1 VQNATSESPL
11 ERVGFIG
18 TGVMGAQMCSRL
30 MAAGYSLTVHSRTRE
45 KAEPLLA
52 RGAAWAENPGQVA
65 KASDVV
71 CTMVGLP
78 VDVREI
84 MLSDDGVLA
93 NAKRGALVIDMTTS
107 EPTLAVEL
115 ARLAADR
122 EIQCLDAPVSGG
134 DVGARNGTLS
144 IMVGGSAEAFER
156 ARPLLAHLGTTIVHQ
171 GPAGAGQHTK
181 MVNQM
186 LIGPMMIGVC
196 EALSYAKH
204 AGLDPKRVIE
214 SVANGAAGSWAIRN
228 LGPRIL
234 DGDFEPGFFV
244 EHFVKD
250 LGIASSESA
259 KLGLELAGLNLARRL
274 YERLDAHGF
283 GRKGTQALMLEI
295 ERPDEPGGKP

>member
-1 VQNATSESPL
+1 
-11 ERVGFIG
+11 VGFIG
-18 TGVMGAQMCSRL
+18 TGVMGARMCSRL
-30 MAAGYSLTVHSRTRE
+30 IEGGYSLTIYNRTRE

-52 RGAAWAENPGQVA
+52 RGARWAESPGEVA
-65 KASDVV
+65 KASEVV

-78 VDVREI
+78 GDVREV
-84 MLSDDGVLA
+84 MLGQDGVLE
-93 NAKRGALVIDMTTS
+93 NARAGALVVDMTTS

-115 ARLAADR
+115 ARVAAER
-122 EIQCLDAPVSGG
+122 ETQCLDAPVSGG
-134 DVGARNGTLS
+134 DVGARDGTLS
-144 IMVGGSAEAFER
+144 IMVGGSLEAFER
-156 ARPLLAHLGTTIVHQ
+156 ARPLLAQLGTTIVYQ

-214 SVANGAAGSWAIRN
+214 SVGNGAAGSWAIRN

-250 LGIASSESA
+250 LGIARSESE
-259 KLGLELAGLNLARRL
+259 KLGLDLPGLALAQRL
-274 YERLDAHGF
+274 YEQLKGHGF

-295 ERPDEPGGKP
+295 ERLEKPAKKP